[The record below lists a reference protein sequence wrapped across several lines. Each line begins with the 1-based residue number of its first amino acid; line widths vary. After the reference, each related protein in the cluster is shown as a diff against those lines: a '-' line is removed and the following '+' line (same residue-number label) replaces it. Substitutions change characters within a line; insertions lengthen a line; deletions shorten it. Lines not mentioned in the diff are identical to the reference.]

1 MFGVTHHR
9 TTDDKKMALEC
20 SVCCERVTKKNQV
33 TCRFCDY
40 ITCKS
45 CAKRFLLEG
54 SINASCM
61 NCKKPWNRETLC
73 EQFGKTYVGKE
84 YKQKR
89 ERDLFETEKA
99 LLPET
104 QEHATRQ
111 KRLKEVNRE
120 IMFAQ
125 EHIRELKRQ
134 KRVLEAGR
142 DPDPVDPKKT
152 SMGPIIKCPME
163 ECRGFVNSDTHMCGI
178 CDTKICK
185 DCREPLGDKGEPHE
199 CDPNTLETVHL
210 LKKDTKGCP
219 KCGVGIHK
227 IEGCDQMYCTQ
238 CHTAFSWRTGEI
250 VIGGRIHNPHYFEYL
265 RRTGGGEAPRREV
278 GDIPCGGLPNDWQ
291 MRPYFKDTEIMTAF
305 RNFVHI
311 ERVEFRNYR
320 TDHIENNR
328 DLRIKYL
335 NNEITEDQ
343 FKKTLQKREKD
354 VEKKGEILQILNTC
368 VVVGSD
374 ILRRLLDENDKTK
387 TTREIAEL
395 REFTNESMEKVS
407 KLYNCIVPAFILLDT
422 TWYISG
428 RKF

>member
-1 MFGVTHHR
+1 M
-9 TTDDKKMALEC
+9 DC
-20 SVCCERVTKKNQV
+20 SVCCERVTKRMQV
-33 TCRFCDY
+33 TCHFCDY

-54 SINASCM
+54 SINPSCM
-61 NCKKPWNRETLC
+61 NCKKPWNREMIS
-73 EQFGKTYVGKE
+73 EKFGKTFVGKE

-99 LLPET
+99 LMPET
-104 QEHATRQ
+104 QELATHQ
-111 KRLKEVNRE
+111 KRLKELNKE
-120 IMFAQ
+120 IAYVQ
-125 EHIRELKRQ
+125 EHLRELKRQ
-134 KRVLEAGR
+134 KRILEAGGESSE
-142 DPDPVDPKKT
+142 KKT
-152 SMGPIIKCPME
+152 STGPVIKCPME
-163 ECRGFVNSDTHMCGI
+163 ECRGFVRSDTHMCGI

-185 DCREPLGDKGEPHE
+185 DCREPLNKSTHE
-199 CDPNTLETVHL
+199 CDPSTLETVRL
-210 LKKDTKGCP
+210 LKRDTKSCP

-265 RRTGGGEAPRREV
+265 RRTGGEEGAAPRREVVAPRREV
-278 GDIPCGGLPNDWQ
+278 GDIPCGGLPADWN
-291 MRPYFKDTEIMTAF
+291 MRPYYTNKEIMNSF

-320 TDHIENNR
+320 TDRIENNR

-335 NNEITEDQ
+335 NNEISEEQ
-343 FKKTLQKREKD
+343 FKRSLQMREKT
-354 VEKKGEILQILNTC
+354 VEKKREILQVLNTC
-368 VVVGSD
+368 VVVGSEMM
-374 ILRRLLDENDKTK
+374 RKLLEENDITK

-395 REFTNESMEKVS
+395 RVFTNESMEKIS
-407 KLYNCIVPAFILLDT
+407 KMYNCVVPIFVEAEIGG
-422 TWYISG
+422 WYIST

>member
-1 MFGVTHHR
+1 M
-9 TTDDKKMALEC
+9 DC
-20 SVCCERVTKKNQV
+20 SVCCERVTKRSAV
-33 TCRFCDY
+33 TCHFCDY
-40 ITCKS
+40 ATCKS

-73 EQFGKTYVGKE
+73 AQFGKTFVGKE

-99 LLPET
+99 LMPET
-104 QEHATRQ
+104 QEIAVRQ
-111 KRLKEVNRE
+111 KRLKDINRE
-120 IMFAQ
+120 IMFVQ
-125 EHIRELKRQ
+125 EHLRDLKRR
-134 KRVLEAGR
+134 KRLLEAGEA
-142 DPDPVDPKKT
+142 DPGDTAAIDKKT
-152 SMGPIIKCPME
+152 KLSIIRCPAD
-163 ECRGFVNSDTHMCGI
+163 ECRGFVSSATHTCGI

-185 DCREPLGDKGEPHE
+185 DCHEPLNQTSESEHA
-199 CDPNTLETVHL
+199 CDPSTIETVRL
-210 LKKDTKGCP
+210 LKRDTKSCP

-278 GDIPCGGLPNDWQ
+278 GDIPCGGLPGDWE
-291 MRPYFKDTEIMTAF
+291 MRPFYQNKSIMNAF

-311 ERVEFRNYR
+311 ERVELRNYR
-320 TDHIENNR
+320 TDRIENNR

-335 NNEITEDQ
+335 NKEVTEEQ

-354 VEKKGEILQILNTC
+354 IEKKREILQVLNTC
-368 VVVGSD
+368 VVVGSE
-374 ILRRLLDENDKTK
+374 IMRRLLAEKPENVEDELKGI
-387 TTREIAEL
+387 RM
-395 REFTNESMEKVS
+395 FTNESMEKIS
-407 KLYNCIVPAFILLDT
+407 KLYNCVVPVFTDFAVAGGE
-422 TWYISG
+422 WYITS